1 MYDVWDC
8 PKDPES
14 QHHGFNF
21 SISETQKLGI
31 VPELS
36 DCPRSLDS
44 PGLLG
49 LSHWP
54 RVPTQWRSFL
64 NPRTL
69 RPSEKPETVLGS
81 WDCHIDP
88 GSQHHGFFFSNSETQ
103 NPGTIPELWYCP
115 RSPGQSLG
123 IGTVQKTQH
132 YRVYFLIWETQ
143 KNGTVQGLWD
153 CPRSLEQT

>member
-1 MYDVWDC
+1 MYFIFCSSVLIVHVWCWDC

-54 RVPTQWRSFL
+54 RVQTPWRSFL

-81 WDCHIDP
+81 WDCPKDP
-88 GSQHHGFFFSNSETQ
+88 GSQHHGFFSQ
-103 NPGTIPELWYCP
+103 NQRPKIL
-115 RSPGQSLG
+115 GQSQNF
-123 IGTVQKTQH
+123 GTVPEA
-132 YRVYFLIWETQ
+132 LGSPWAL
-143 KNGTVQGLWD
+143 GLFKR
-153 CPRSLEQT
+153 PNTIGFIS